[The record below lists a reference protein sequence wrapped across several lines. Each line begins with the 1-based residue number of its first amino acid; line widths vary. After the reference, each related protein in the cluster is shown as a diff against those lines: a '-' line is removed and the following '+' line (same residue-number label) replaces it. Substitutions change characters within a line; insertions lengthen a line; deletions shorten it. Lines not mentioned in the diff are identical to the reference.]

1 VHFYL
6 PFPTYFTLET
16 KGEFVTTRAEKGAED
31 NFLNR
36 FFEKRGFLKYLS
48 YKEYRKS
55 IKS

>member
-1 VHFYL
+1 MHFYL